1 MTRSESAMERHHG
14 SASVNWGLL
23 VVLGLCI
30 EAWAGIAALVAAL
43 T

>member
-1 MTRSESAMERHHG
+1 MTRCESAFEQQRG

-23 VVLGLCI
+23 AVLGLCI
-30 EAWAGIAALVAAL
+30 EVWAGVVAVVEAL